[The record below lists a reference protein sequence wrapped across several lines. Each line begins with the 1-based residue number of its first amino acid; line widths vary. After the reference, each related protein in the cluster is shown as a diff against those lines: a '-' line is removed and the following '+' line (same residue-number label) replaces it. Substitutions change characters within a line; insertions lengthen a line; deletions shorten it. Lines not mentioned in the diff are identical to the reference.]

1 VTKGRQNAM
10 HISGR
15 IMDEISKVVIGK
27 DEAKELLLVAL
38 LSQWHVLIEGLTG
51 TAKTTLARTFALVI
65 GGEFKRIQFTPDML
79 PADVTGFYMYTPDG
93 SSRFMP
99 GPIFANVLLADEL
112 NRTTPRTQSALLE
125 AMQENQ
131 VTLEGKRHP
140 LPHPFM
146 VIASQLPYGSEGTY
160 PLTEVQADRFM
171 LRIYSG
177 FPSREQEEQIIER
190 IDKIERQ
197 DVKAQ
202 VTLEEIL
209 QMQEATRAVHV
220 SEKVAN
226 YITTLVEQTR
236 NDPDVMV
243 GASPRASI
251 ALYKGSRAL
260 ALLHRRDFVTPDDVK
275 QLLLPT
281 LQHRIRVKSEAEMDG
296 ITPATIIRRV
306 EQAVPVPKTVD

>member
-1 VTKGRQNAM
+1 MTKGRQNAM

-131 VTLEGKRHP
+131 VTLEGNRHP

-296 ITPATIIRRV
+296 ITAVTIIRRV